1 MEHTKNEWK
10 RYNYLSSEIS
20 ALYHEAAVKLGLS
33 DSAMNILYA
42 VCENE
47 GRCPQSEVCRLTG
60 VSRQTINS
68 AIRKLE
74 REGVIVL
81 EPGAGRNTVIC
92 LTAAGEH
99 VVAEKI
105 RPIIEAENAIFALW
119 SEEERR
125 EYLRLT
131 QQYRDELKKQLN
143 DLS

>member
-1 MEHTKNEWK
+1 MEHTKDTWK

-33 DSAMNILYA
+33 DSTLNILYA
-42 VCENE
+42 VCENK

-60 VSRQTINS
+60 ISRQTINS

-74 REGVIVL
+74 RDGVIVL
-81 EPGAGRNTVIC
+81 EPGAGRNTIVC
-92 LTAAGEH
+92 LTEAGEH

-105 RPIIEAENAIFALW
+105 LPIIEAENAIFSLW
-119 SEEERR
+119 SDEERH

-131 QQYRDELKKQLN
+131 QQYRDELKNWLDN
-143 DLS
+143 LP

>member
-74 REGVIVL
+74 REGVIGEL
-81 EPGAGRNTVIC
+81 YPFFGATCGVGTNVASGQEMGAKWAKMLRDAGV
-92 LTAAGEH
+92 TAA
-99 VVAEKI
+99 I
-105 RPIIEAENAIFALW
+105 
-119 SEEERR
+119 
-125 EYLRLT
+125 LT
-131 QQYRDELKKQLN
+131 
-143 DLS
+143 ST